1 MIRIEPITEQNFAQ
15 AVGVYTDAWRESHKE
30 ICTPEFLENRDYA
43 GYLRKAIDGLYLIS
57 DEEPVG
63 VFRLYGDLLSDLYI
77 RPDRTGRGY
86 GTTCIHYAM
95 EQSRQVR
102 LTVLSS
108 NHRAIH
114 LYQKLGFRF
123 TGVDIP
129 LKNQLWEREMI
140 YTENH
145 NG

>member
-1 MIRIEPITEQNFAQ
+1 M
-15 AVGVYTDAWRESHKE
+15 
-30 ICTPEFLENRDYA
+30 
-43 GYLRKAIDGLYLIS
+43 
-57 DEEPVG
+57 G
-63 VFRLYGDLLSDLYI
+63 VFRLNGEMLSDLYI
-77 RPDRTGRGY
+77 RPDRTGQGY
-86 GTTCIHYAM
+86 GTTCIRYAM
-95 EQSRQVR
+95 GQCETLR

-123 TGVDIP
+123 TGVDVP
-129 LKNQLWEREMI
+129 LNNQLREREMI

>member
-1 MIRIEPITEQNFAQ
+1 MIRIEPVTDQNFTQ
-15 AVGVYTDAWRESHKE
+15 AAKVYTAAWKESHRE
-30 ICTPEFLENRDYA
+30 VCTSEFLEKRDCA
-43 GYLRKAIDGLYLIS
+43 GYLRKAMEGLHLIS
-57 DEEPVG
+57 EGEPVG
-63 VFRLYGDLLSDLYI
+63 VFRLNGELLSDLYI
-77 RPDRTGRGY
+77 RPDKTGQGY
-86 GTTCIHYAM
+86 GTACIRHAM
-95 EQSRQVR
+95 EQCEMLR

-108 NHRAIH
+108 NYRAIH

-123 TGVDIP
+123 TGADIP